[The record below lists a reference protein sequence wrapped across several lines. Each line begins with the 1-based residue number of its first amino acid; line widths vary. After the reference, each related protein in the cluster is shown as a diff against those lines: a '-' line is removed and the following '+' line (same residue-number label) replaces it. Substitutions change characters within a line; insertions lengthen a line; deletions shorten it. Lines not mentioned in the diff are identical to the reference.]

1 VSYLLFQKNK
11 MKENKQAIVLKIY
24 DLNKEVIPLLNSLPK
39 SYKFSI
45 GDRIQSHLLDLM
57 ELLIEAVYLPSKEK
71 IPILKKVNLQLEKLR
86 FLFRLL
92 ADFKCISYKKH
103 LYFVE
108 KLNEIGRMTG
118 GWIKSLR

>member
-1 VSYLLFQKNK
+1 